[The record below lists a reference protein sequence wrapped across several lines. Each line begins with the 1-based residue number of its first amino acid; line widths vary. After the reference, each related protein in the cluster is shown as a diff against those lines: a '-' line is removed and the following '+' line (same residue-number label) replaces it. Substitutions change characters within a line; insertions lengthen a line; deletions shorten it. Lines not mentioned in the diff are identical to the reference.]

1 MVTVTLDEVIRKT
14 LNKQG
19 LPLHYYIKYLV
30 IARDGLKELNF
41 SILPCEKTVEL
52 TLDSNKEAAL
62 PNDFVGEVA
71 VYKSEGDKLVELP
84 HNSLISSFNN
94 AQPFEVV
101 DPIYSTGESIPL
113 YADEFRSDVGRQF
126 GHIYP
131 RVDGYRIITEL
142 NKIRIDNTSEL
153 EKVYLKYVTMPQR
166 IANKTLIHPFIEPAV
181 VAYINWQVAHYASDR
196 DMMVKRQEFYNQRRL
211 AKANLNRVNITDILS
226 SFRMYHNQ
234 AIKV

>member
-30 IARDGLKELNF
+30 IARDGLRELNF
-41 SILPCEKTVEL
+41 SILPCEKTEEL
-52 TLDSNKEAAL
+52 VLDANKECIL
-62 PNDFVGEVA
+62 PVDFVGEVA
-71 VYKSEGDKLVELP
+71 LYKAEGDKLIEIP
-84 HNSLISSFNN
+84 HNSLISSYDNTE
-94 AQPFEVV
+94 PFGIS
-101 DPIYSTGESIPL
+101 DPIFSAGEGVPL

-126 GHIYP
+126 GQIYP
-131 RVDGYRIITEL
+131 RVNGYRILTEL
-142 NKIRIDNTSEL
+142 NKIRVDNTSDL

-166 IANKTLIHPFIEPAV
+166 VNNKTLIHPFIEPAI
-181 VAYINWQVAHYASDR
+181 VAYINWQVSQYAGDR
-196 DMMVKRQEFYNQRRL
+196 DMLVKRQEFYNQRRL
-211 AKANLNRVNITDILS
+211 AKSNLNRVNITDILS